1 MNLILLKNNK
11 IFKQIDLSNKDPLT
25 LLSYYEILL
34 RNPKPIFCLLI
45 CQTSKFVYLKDCV
58 IKMRYSIKEYVDVYS
73 LKDPISREEV
83 KDIWFFEVK
92 DRSEKSRN
100 VYAEF
105 ISNEINVFEDDA
117 LRYKIFG
124 LKRKDDTKIIY
135 SFFVI
140 VILMIWIVLRMK

>member
-11 IFKQIDLSNKDPLT
+11 TLKQIDLSNKDPLT

-45 CQTSKFVYLKDCV
+45 CKTSKFVYLKDCV
-58 IKMRYSIKEYVDVYS
+58 IKMRYSIKEYVNVYS

-92 DRSEKSRN
+92 DRSEESRN
-100 VYAEF
+100 VYATF

-140 VILMIWIVLRMK
+140 VILMIWIVLRIK

>member
-1 MNLILLKNNK
+1 
-11 IFKQIDLSNKDPLT
+11 
-25 LLSYYEILL
+25 
-34 RNPKPIFCLLI
+34 
-45 CQTSKFVYLKDCV
+45 
-58 IKMRYSIKEYVDVYS
+58 MRYSIKEYVNVYS

-92 DRSEKSRN
+92 DRSEESRN
-100 VYAEF
+100 VYATF

-140 VILMIWIVLRMK
+140 VILMIWIVLRIK